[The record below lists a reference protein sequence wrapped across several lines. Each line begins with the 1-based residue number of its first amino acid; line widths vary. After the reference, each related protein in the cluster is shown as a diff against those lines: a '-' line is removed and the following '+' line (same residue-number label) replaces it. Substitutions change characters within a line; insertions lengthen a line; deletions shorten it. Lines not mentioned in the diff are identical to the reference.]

1 MCVWAFQVLVTLQGS
16 GFRNY
21 WFRNYVG
28 KVGCGRCH
36 RQKWS
41 PVPHIYIYIFVL
53 LQGWELPMPKFD
65 PSPGTHPC
73 NQLPDLASVAGE
85 SSSEH
90 MLALS
95 RQGFRSC
102 EHLFTACDPASDTQ
116 GPAAV
121 SRCASCAGPPH
132 SASPRNQ
139 DLKQGSRNHE
149 YPHLLDAGTPCIP
162 RCLMPHILQSTA
174 SIGVSHYSAAP
185 AEHLV
190 FGDHVTCALQN

>member
-1 MCVWAFQVLVTLQGS
+1 MYVEDAIVRS
-16 GFRNY
+16 G
-21 WFRNYVG
+21 
-28 KVGCGRCH
+28 
-36 RQKWS
+36 S
-41 PVPHIYIYIFVL
+41 PVPHVFL
-53 LQGWELPMPKFD
+53 LQGWELPVPEFD
-65 PSPGTHPC
+65 PGPGTHPC

-95 RQGFRSC
+95 RQGLWSC
-102 EHLFTACDPASDTQ
+102 EHPTACNPASDTQ

-139 DLKQGSRNHE
+139 DLKQGSLNNE

-190 FGDHVTCALQN
+190 FGDHVTCALQD